1 MLTTEIIFVVAKD
14 EMAIFV
20 WEAMLDISVLDR
32 DECLVMQVARS
43 SGKNRCFARA
53 NMYHSLLR
61 TVTCVPNL

>member
-1 MLTTEIIFVVAKD
+1 MRTTEVISRNKD
-14 EMAIFV
+14 KSCREMAIFV
-20 WEAMLDISVLDR
+20 WEARYGISY
-32 DECLVMQVARS
+32 ECLVMQVARS